1 MKKTLITLVCV
12 LGLLTLTAGGALAQ
26 VELLTLAPVVSGQMA
41 LSGTGTSGN
50 LSFVAGVGGN
60 DFQILTSTGGT
71 ANGDVGTITG
81 TYSFTSSSISL
92 EGAGPATQAPLTGS
106 GTLTINDGA
115 GHNLTAN
122 VTSLVKLETNNA
134 GDSLP
139 INDRLVIDLS
149 SIAYSGTQTDLL
161 NLVNYDAG
169 NAVLDLTGT
178 FGTEGNS
185 LAAITGS
192 GYSQD
197 IAYSGDIRVTP
208 LPGSA
213 LLLGSGLLGLALL
226 GFRKRTAFQ
235 L

>member
-1 MKKTLITLVCV
+1 MKKTLITLICL
-12 LGLLTLTAGGALAQ
+12 LGLLTLTAGGALAT

-50 LSFVAGVGGN
+50 ISFMAGTGGN

-81 TYSFTSSSISL
+81 TYSFTSSSITL
-92 EGAGPATQAPLTGS
+92 EGAGPATQAPLTGT
-106 GTLTINDGA
+106 GLLTIKDGS
-115 GHNLTAN
+115 GHSLTAN
-122 VTSLVKLETNNA
+122 VTSLVKVETNNA
-134 GDSLP
+134 GTSLP
-139 INDRLVIDLS
+139 INDLLVVNLS
-149 SIAYSGTQTDLL
+149 SIAYTGTQQDLL
-161 NLVNYDAG
+161 NLLHYDNG
-169 NAVLDLTGT
+169 SAVLDLTGT
-178 FGTEGNS
+178 FGTDTT
-185 LAAITGS
+185 LAQIAGS

-226 GFRKRTAFQ
+226 GFRRKGVFE